1 MRCEIHHSWYVKI
14 LSKIIQLCMEEL
26 PMNYKE
32 VGERIRK
39 IRETELNMTR
49 EKFAEEIGISLNTL
63 VRLENA
69 SGNVTNIE
77 FFIRIA
83 EITGYTLDELTQEG
97 KQKDMKSREKMITR
111 INYLLNV
118 VSPEELEYISANA
131 RQFIQFCHQ
140 NEIKTLKEIKDDI
153 KK

>member
-1 MRCEIHHSWYVKI
+1 
-14 LSKIIQLCMEEL
+14 
-26 PMNYKE
+26 MNYKE
-32 VGERIRK
+32 VVERIRN

-83 EITGYTLDELTQEG
+83 EITGNTLDELTQEG
-97 KQKDMKSREKMITR
+97 KQKDMKSKEKMITR

-118 VSPEELEYISANA
+118 VSPEELEYIYANA

>member
-1 MRCEIHHSWYVKI
+1 
-14 LSKIIQLCMEEL
+14 
-26 PMNYKE
+26 MNYKE

-97 KQKDMKSREKMITR
+97 KQK
-111 INYLLNV
+111 
-118 VSPEELEYISANA
+118 
-131 RQFIQFCHQ
+131 
-140 NEIKTLKEIKDDI
+140 EIKTLKEIKDDI